1 MTRMDGVFGMRNA
14 PRLRERLCL
23 EEQLT
28 QDAATRGWDREVER
42 HQRTVER
49 LRQLLS
55 ELGEPEE
62 TPADE

>member
-1 MTRMDGVFGMRNA
+1 MRNA